1 MWEFLIKK
9 FRFSLILVL
18 AILASGFLSLATLPI
33 EAMPEVKIP
42 YASVVTFYSGASPLD
57 VEELVTNPIEDGL
70 DSLEDVKM
78 ISSSSVENMSMI
90 FIEFEASAD
99 IAESVREAQDAVSA
113 VESQLPDDAEDPMV
127 SELNYSNTPI
137 LTLSLSA
144 DLSHTELAEIAEN
157 MQSEITGVGFVS
169 DVELIGVREER
180 VLVELEADNL
190 THYGVSI
197 MEVYGVLVAAESSM
211 PLGSVDAS
219 NKEYSLRFVSE
230 LQPEEIE
237 NLIVRSMGESNI
249 YLRDIAEVTYGIEDV
264 SQHAR
269 ISIEGSEPENAISMN
284 IYKKTGGD
292 IIRMVDEI
300 YEITGEFEAETGVS
314 VLATVDYAEDIQ
326 DQLGSLV
333 KSGMQTMILVAF
345 ILFLSLGFRE
355 ALVAGLSIPLTFLI
369 SFTGISIYGGTFNF
383 LSLFSLILAL
393 GILVDTGI
401 VITEGMHT
409 RLVAGKCPK
418 VVALETVR
426 EYQLPL
432 ISGTMTTVAAFVP
445 MLMMTGIMGEF
456 IKHIPKTVILTLLAS
471 LFVGLGILPVLGSRI
486 LKAGANGG
494 ENGGANVRK
503 KSFMER
509 FINRKKDD
517 YRAALDW
524 FCSKKKRQNRLLGF
538 MIFLFFLSSALP
550 ITGLLEATMFPD
562 TDYRYYY
569 ISVELPNGSSL
580 EDTNL
585 VAEQV
590 EAILLATPEVESFVT
605 TVGSSSSLSGDGLT
619 GGTGADNLANF
630 TVNLRED
637 RDLTSIEITAAQ
649 RPLVAEIAN
658 ADVSVVEMSDGPPSA
673 MPIDFRIIGPDLDKL
688 QDYSDQAI
696 ALLEEIPGSLNL
708 GSSLEE
714 TVNEFVLSVDRQKA
728 AAAGLDP
735 ATISQVARLSVAGI
749 SVMTLKDAGEEVEV
763 YLQVENEMGIDEV
776 LALPIVSAYGTYSL
790 ENFVDV
796 SFEPTPTV
804 VVHVDGDR
812 VASITGDIKDG
823 YMVADILAEFQD
835 EFELD
840 DANYRA
846 EYGGDLEEIAE
857 SFTSLGY
864 AMLVGVLLIIVIL
877 ILQFN
882 SFRQAGMI
890 VFTIPLALIGVFTGL
905 TIAGYPFSFPAFV
918 GIVALAGIVVNNAI
932 ILIDKINK
940 NIAAGMSKK
949 EAILDAG
956 VARFQPILLTTIT
969 TVVGIAPLALSDPTW
984 GPLGFTII
992 SGLIFSTVLTLFVVP
1007 SLYMR
1012 FNK

>member
-1 MWEFLIKK
+1 M
-9 FRFSLILVL
+9 ILVL